1 MSDSSSVSASASASR
16 LDRRAPAGSR
26 TRITS
31 GDPIGRAGRDVAAGS
46 TSRLGP
52 PRHRPTW
59 AEIDLDA
66 IAANVATLRSRSRG
80 AGLMAVVKAD
90 GYGHGMIPAAQA
102 ALAGG
107 ADWLAVALVEE
118 GEALRAAGITT
129 PVLVMTEPPSTAIA
143 AMIDADLTPTV
154 YSGAFADALA
164 DYARDIGRPVPVH
177 CKLDTGMRRV
187 GVPDGEWEDAL
198 TRLRDEPALHLSGL
212 WSHFAVADEPDHPFI
227 AEQRER
233 FARGVA
239 LAGDLGV
246 TPDVVHLANSAATL
260 HLPDAHYDLVRP
272 GLSVYGLEPAPG
284 LAAGVGLRPAMR
296 WCSRLGLVKRLAAGE
311 AVSYG
316 LRWHASGDTT
326 VATVPAGYADGVTRA
341 LSNTGEVVSGGR
353 RVPIVGTVCMDQFMV
368 DLGDAD
374 AEAGDEVVLLGDQ
387 GQAAVTA
394 DDWAAWLATIN
405 YEVVCGVG
413 RRVPRVYVGGERA
426 R

>member
-1 MSDSSSVSASASASR
+1 MSGDPR
-16 LDRRAPAGSR
+16 FGEPAPAAAASP
-26 TRITS
+26 TRILS
-31 GDPIGRAGRDVAAGS
+31 GDPIGRADRDAAAGS

-52 PRHRPTW
+52 PRYRPTW

-66 IAANVATLRSRSRG
+66 VAGNVTTLRGHARG

-118 GEALRAAGITT
+118 GEALRAAGVTA
-129 PVLVMTEPPSTAIA
+129 PVLVMTEPPSTAIS
-143 AMIDADLTPTV
+143 AMIETDLTPTV
-154 YSGAFADALA
+154 YSGEFTGALA
-164 DYARDIGRPVPVH
+164 GYARDIGRPVSVH
-177 CKLDTGMRRV
+177 LKLDTGMRRV
-187 GVPDGEWEDAL
+187 GVPDGEWESAL
-198 TRLRDEPALHLSGL
+198 TRVRDDPALHLEGL

-227 AEQRER
+227 AEQADR
-233 FARGVA
+233 FARGLD
-239 LAGDLGV
+239 LAGGLGV
-246 TPDVVHLANSAATL
+246 APEVVHLANSAATL
-260 HLPDAHYDLVRP
+260 ALPDTHYDLVRP
-272 GLSVYGLEPAPG
+272 GLSVYGLEPSPG
-284 LAAGVGLRPAMR
+284 IAGSARLRPAMR

-316 LRWHASGDTT
+316 LRWQAPVDTT
-326 VATVPAGYADGVTRA
+326 VGTVPAGYADGVTRA
-341 LSNTGEVVSGGR
+341 LSNTGEVVCRGR
-353 RVPIVGTVCMDQFMV
+353 RVPMVGTVCMDQFMI
-368 DLGDAD
+368 DLGEAD

-387 GQAAVTA
+387 GETAVTA

-413 RRVPRVYVGGERA
+413 RRVPRVYVGGQRA